1 MKAWMPQKSWW
12 RPWEVLTMWFE
23 NWSPFF
29 DVGKTL
35 EEMDRILNAVGRPL
49 SLRSVPRGTF
59 PAINVYDQGQALVM
73 TAEAPGMKSGD
84 FELTVLGDSLT
95 IKGERKVEE
104 SEQERYY
111 RRERPMGAFTRTVT
125 LPTPVDTNSV
135 KAEYRD
141 GVLRVYMEK
150 AEEAK
155 AKKIKIAS

>member
-1 MKAWMPQKSWW
+1 
-12 RPWEVLTMWFE
+12 MWFE

-59 PAINVYDQGQALVM
+59 PAINVYDQGGAVVM
-73 TAEAPGMKSGD
+73 TAEAPGMKID
-84 FELTVLGDSLT
+84 DVELTVMGDTLT
-95 IKGERKVEE
+95 LKGERKSTEAE
-104 SEQERYY
+104 NERYY
-111 RRERPMGAFTRTVT
+111 RRERPMGTFTRTVT
-125 LPTPVDTNSV
+125 LPTPVNADSV

-141 GVLRVYMEK
+141 GVLRVHMEK

-155 AKKIKIAS
+155 AKKIQIAS

>member
-1 MKAWMPQKSWW
+1 
-12 RPWEVLTMWFE
+12 MWFE

-59 PAINVYDQGQALVM
+59 PAINVYDQGHAVVM
-73 TAEAPGMKSGD
+73 TAEAPGMKNED
-84 FELTVLGDSLT
+84 FELSVLGDALT

-104 SEQERYY
+104 AEEERYY
-111 RRERPMGAFTRTVT
+111 RRERPMGAFARTVT
-125 LPTPVDTNSV
+125 LPTAVNADSV

>member
-1 MKAWMPQKSWW
+1 
-12 RPWEVLTMWFE
+12 
-23 NWSPFF
+23 
-29 DVGKTL
+29 
-35 EEMDRILNAVGRPL
+35 
-49 SLRSVPRGTF
+49 
-59 PAINVYDQGQALVM
+59 
-73 TAEAPGMKSGD
+73 MKSED

-95 IKGERKVEE
+95 VKGERKVEA

-111 RRERPMGAFTRTVT
+111 RRERPMGTFTRTVT

>member
-1 MKAWMPQKSWW
+1 
-12 RPWEVLTMWFE
+12 MWFE

-49 SLRSVPRGTF
+49 NLRSVPRGTF
-59 PAINVYDQGQALVM
+59 PAINMYDQGQAVVL
-73 TAEAPGMKSGD
+73 TAEAPGMKSED

-95 IKGERKVEE
+95 VKGERKVEE

-111 RRERPMGAFTRTVT
+111 RRERPMGTFTRTVT
-125 LPTPVDTNSV
+125 LPAPVDMNSV

>member
-1 MKAWMPQKSWW
+1 
-12 RPWEVLTMWFE
+12 MWFE

-59 PAINVYDQGQALVM
+59 PAINVYDQGQALVL
-73 TAEAPGMKSGD
+73 TAEAPGMKID
-84 FELTVLGDSLT
+84 DIELTVMGDSLT
-95 IKGERKVEE
+95 LKGERKAEE

-111 RRERPMGAFTRTVT
+111 RRERPMGTFTRTVT
-125 LPTPVDTNSV
+125 LPTPVEMDSV

-141 GVLRVYMEK
+141 GVLRVCMEK

>member
-1 MKAWMPQKSWW
+1 
-12 RPWEVLTMWFE
+12 MWFE

-59 PAINVYDQGQALVM
+59 PAINVYDQGQSLVL
-73 TAEAPGMKSGD
+73 TAEAPGMKID
-84 FELTVLGDSLT
+84 DVELTVLGDSLT
-95 IKGERKVEE
+95 LKGERKVDE
-104 SEQERYY
+104 SEEERYY
-111 RRERPMGAFTRTVT
+111 RRERPMGTFTRTVT
-125 LPTPVDTNSV
+125 LPTPVNAESV

-141 GVLRVYMEK
+141 GVLRVSMEK

-155 AKKIKIAS
+155 AKKIRIAS

>member
-1 MKAWMPQKSWW
+1 
-12 RPWEVLTMWFE
+12 MWFE

-59 PAINVYDQGQALVM
+59 PAINVYDQGGAVVM
-73 TAEAPGMKSGD
+73 TAEAPGMKIED
-84 FELTVLGDSLT
+84 VELTVLGDSLT
-95 IKGERKVEE
+95 LKGERKSAEGE
-104 SEQERYY
+104 DERYY
-111 RRERPMGAFTRTVT
+111 RRERPMGTFTRTVT
-125 LPTPVDTNSV
+125 LPTPVNADSV

-141 GVLRVYMEK
+141 GVLRVHMEK

-155 AKKIKIAS
+155 AKKIQIAS

>member
-1 MKAWMPQKSWW
+1 
-12 RPWEVLTMWFE
+12 MWFE

-49 SLRSVPRGTF
+49 SLRSVPRSTF

-95 IKGERKVEE
+95 VKGERKVEE

>member
-1 MKAWMPQKSWW
+1 
-12 RPWEVLTMWFE
+12 MWFE

-59 PAINVYDQGQALVM
+59 PAINVYDQGQAVVM
-73 TAEAPGMKSGD
+73 TAEAPGMASED
-84 FELTVLGDSLT
+84 FELTVLGEALT
-95 IKGERKVEE
+95 LKGERKSTEGG
-104 SEQERYY
+104 QERYY

-125 LPTPVDTNSV
+125 LPTPVNADSV
-135 KAEYRD
+135 RAEYRD

>member
-1 MKAWMPQKSWW
+1 
-12 RPWEVLTMWFE
+12 MWFE

-59 PAINVYDQGQALVM
+59 PAINVYDQGGAVVM
-73 TAEAPGMKSGD
+73 TAEAPGMKID
-84 FELTVLGDSLT
+84 DIELTVLGDSLT
-95 IKGERKVEE
+95 LKGERKSNEAE
-104 SEQERYY
+104 DERYY
-111 RRERPMGAFTRTVT
+111 RRERPMGTFTRTVT
-125 LPTPVDTNSV
+125 LPTPVNADSV

-141 GVLRVYMEK
+141 GVLRVTMEK

-155 AKKIKIAS
+155 AKKIEIAS